1 MTHLRRF
8 LLYFFLTQNIT
19 FPFDSGMKYNPEK
32 IHPQMQQCSKND
44 SNAPN
49 LNSSRIIALHCNIR
63 TEALAPRARAF
74 FLILLHPPQKL
85 IFKQWRD
92 NHRKKQYFNLNQ
104 LLWFFLVTAAWRVRF
119 SSVRRQ
125 TGVARAHR
133 TRSGIQNRLELS
145 ALIFKVVLLDNPS

>member
-104 LLWFFLVTAAWRVRF
+104 LLWFFFSDSGVTRPFQQRPPTD
-119 SSVRRQ
+119 RR
-125 TGVARAHR
+125 R
-133 TRSGIQNRLELS
+133 TRTQDAFGNSKS
-145 ALIFKVVLLDNPS
+145 ARTKRFDF